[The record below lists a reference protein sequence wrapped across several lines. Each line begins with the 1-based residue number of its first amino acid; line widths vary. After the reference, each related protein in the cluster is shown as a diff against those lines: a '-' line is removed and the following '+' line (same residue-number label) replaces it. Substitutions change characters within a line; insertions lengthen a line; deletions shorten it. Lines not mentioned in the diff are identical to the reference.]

1 MHFTSL
7 HGHDRTHE
15 AQQIVLLIYVD
26 SSYICGYACSHIS
39 AHRIAHTHLNEQ
51 TKRIGE
57 RTKRIGER
65 TERILRIVLLDEL
78 NRFVNQVISSES
90 NNRI

>member
-1 MHFTSL
+1 MLKAFYASSR
-7 HGHDRTHE
+7 HDRTHK
-15 AQQIVLLIYVD
+15 AQKIILFIYVD

-57 RTKRIGER
+57 RT
-65 TERILRIVLLDEL
+65 ERILRIVLLDEL